1 MMTANHSYEKRPL
14 KKLRIG
20 PPDVY
25 PQEPKQ
31 KEDELTSLNV
41 KHGFPTMTHLTDEF
55 GTARNC
61 NVNPS
66 KVGAFFNLIVA
77 RKEELCTLQDSGRK
91 RQQINTKDNFWPVT
105 GKTKT
110 TVNLWFKDLAGNKP
124 LMHLAKKAPTF
135 NKKEEIFMNLCDNQV
150 PC

>member
-1 MMTANHSYEKRPL
+1 M
-14 KKLRIG
+14 
-20 PPDVY
+20 
-25 PQEPKQ
+25 
-31 KEDELTSLNV
+31 
-41 KHGFPTMTHLTDEF
+41 
-55 GTARNC
+55 
-61 NVNPS
+61 
-66 KVGAFFNLIVA
+66 A

-150 PC
+150 PMLRATWFIKLSSAYAVAVSEAKIKKRQLADPTTGKYYKY